1 MTKRLVVII
10 LFILFSSKAFGED
23 QVAATQNQLFYKA
36 GTYYSDRDYAK
47 ALQQYNQ
54 ILTMGLGSGNFY
66 YNTGNSFFK
75 LGKFGSAIL
84 FYEKAKRLMPQD
96 SDLKANL
103 SYAKSIT
110 GNETFQRPLVIKII
124 EKPFEGYNL
133 NTLALM
139 AAALYLAVI
148 LISVVCI
155 INPILAKK
163 FMFIY
168 IILIAA
174 LVYAL
179 SAFGLRYY
187 DEEILKHGVVI
198 VKEIEA
204 KYEPI
209 DKSTTY
215 YTLREG
221 DDVVVLN
228 TRNGWRQVARPD
240 GKIAWVNKD
249 AVEET

>member
-1 MTKRLVVII
+1 MTKRLVIII
-10 LFILFSSKAFGED
+10 LLILFSSKAFGED
-23 QVAATQNQLFYKA
+23 GKATQNQLFYKA
-36 GTYYSDRDYAK
+36 GIYYSDRDYTK
-47 ALQQYNQ
+47 ALQQYDQ
-54 ILTMGLGSGNFY
+54 ILSSNLGSGNLY
-66 YNTGNSFFK
+66 YNIGNSFFK
-75 LGKFGSAIL
+75 LGKLGSAIL

-110 GNETFQRPLVIKII
+110 GNETFQRPLAIRII

-133 NTLALM
+133 NMLALM

-148 LISVVCI
+148 LISVI
-155 INPILAKK
+155 FTINPILAKK

-174 LVYAL
+174 LMYAL
-179 SAFGLRYY
+179 SSFGLRYY

-221 DDVVVLN
+221 DNMVVLN

-249 AVEET
+249 AVGET